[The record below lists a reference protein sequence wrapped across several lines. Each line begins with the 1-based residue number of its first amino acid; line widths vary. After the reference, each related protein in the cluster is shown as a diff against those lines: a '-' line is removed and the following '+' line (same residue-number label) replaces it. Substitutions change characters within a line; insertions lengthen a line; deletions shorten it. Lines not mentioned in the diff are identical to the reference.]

1 MNTTSTIL
9 GFSHVSVAV
18 LTILLAIPLLQR
30 KVKMNKLYGVRFK
43 KSFESEENW
52 YKINEYGARQ
62 LILWSIPLAIIGVV
76 TLFLP
81 LKENA
86 TVTII
91 VAFAPLIL
99 VIPAITSWLYTK
111 KI

>member
-1 MNTTSTIL
+1 MNSTNFIL
-9 GFSHVSVAV
+9 GVSLISVAV
-18 LTILLAIPLLQR
+18 AAILMAVPLLHR

-43 KSFESEENW
+43 KSFESENNW

-76 TLFLP
+76 TFFLP
-81 LKENA
+81 LKENGI
-86 TVTII
+86 VTIV

>member
-1 MNTTSTIL
+1 MRGYLCSFWARHVASQKTKAQAEASGSPAG
-9 GFSHVSVAV
+9 GFARAS
-18 LTILLAIPLLQR
+18 
-30 KVKMNKLYGVRFK
+30 GVRFK
-43 KSFESEENW
+43 KSFESENNW

-76 TLFLP
+76 TFFLP
-81 LKENA
+81 LKENGI
-86 TVTII
+86 VTIV